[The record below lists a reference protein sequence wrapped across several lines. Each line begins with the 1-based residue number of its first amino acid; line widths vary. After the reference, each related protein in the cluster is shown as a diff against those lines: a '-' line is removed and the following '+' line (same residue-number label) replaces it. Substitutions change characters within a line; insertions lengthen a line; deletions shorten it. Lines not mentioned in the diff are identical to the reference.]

1 MPDGIATQRRS
12 WRDATRAT
20 SLPLILGASLVLV
33 LVIMGQLPQTC
44 NGVQACPPAG
54 TRPATAGAWVAVVAI
69 ATAITCALRIL
80 AWKVAARVAVA
91 ALILLGFAGIIA
103 TLFVTGF

>member
-1 MPDGIATQRRS
+1 MPDESATQRRS
-12 WRDATRAT
+12 WRDAARAA

-33 LVIMGQLPQTC
+33 LVSLGQLPQTC
-44 NGVQACPPAG
+44 NGVQICAPAG
-54 TRPATAGAWVAVVAI
+54 TRPATAGVWAVVVAI
-69 ATAITCALRIL
+69 VTGVTCAFRIL

-91 ALILLGFAGIIA
+91 ALILLGVASVIA